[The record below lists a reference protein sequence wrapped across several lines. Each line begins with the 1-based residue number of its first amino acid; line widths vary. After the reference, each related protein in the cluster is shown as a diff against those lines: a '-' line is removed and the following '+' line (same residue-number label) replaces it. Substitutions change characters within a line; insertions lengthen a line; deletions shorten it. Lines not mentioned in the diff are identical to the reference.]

1 MPRLTR
7 SNIDAL
13 FNLIGSELAALRVL
27 DRPAPGLLDVLARKI
42 EEDVERLREEVDEGG
57 KEGKEFLE
65 DLLPKPPWR
74 LVHLGDTSVM
84 GGPSWEATL
93 HAPINDPEYMFESK
107 WGQGG
112 TPEEALKAARDAKG
126 DKVMRYITTRGGA
139 GKGDGKVTPGLTFEG
154 EIDDDEVM
162 F

>member
-7 SNIDAL
+7 GNIDAL
-13 FNLIGSELAALRVL
+13 FNLIGSEVAALRVL
-27 DRPAPGLLDVLARKI
+27 DRPAPGLLDVLVRKI
-42 EEDVERLREEVDEGG
+42 EEDVERLRGEVDEGG
-57 KEGKEFLE
+57 KEDKEFLE

-74 LVHLGDTSVM
+74 LVHLGDTSVT
-84 GGPSWEATL
+84 GGPSWEATF

-112 TPEEALKAARDAKG
+112 TPEEALRAARDARPN
-126 DKVMRYITTRGGA
+126 KVMRYVTSRGSA
-139 GKGDGKVTPGLTFEG
+139 GKVTPGLTFEG